1 MSAAKKAAATEAE
14 QANNQ
19 VSTGVPDSPSTVQE
33 DNTEAD
39 STGID
44 LGPTF
49 STDSEAEEEA
59 TQAATEE
66 AKPAAE
72 DTAATSA
79 QETQQSRFPQRERK
93 QPKQIYKPQA
103 AMATELEEPQTYAEA
118 MRAPDAPEWKLA
130 MDEEMTSLR
139 ENSTWT
145 LEQQP
150 MGVKPIAAK
159 WVFKRKQDALV

>member
-33 DNTEAD
+33 D

-44 LGPTF
+44 LGPTY

-66 AKPAAE
+66 AEPAAE
-72 DTAATSA
+72 DTGATSA
-79 QETQQSRFPQRERK
+79 QEPQQSRFPQRERK
-93 QPKQIYKPQA
+93 QPKQIYKAQA
-103 AMATELEEPQTYAEA
+103 AMATEFEPQTYAEA
-118 MRAPDAPEWKLA
+118 MRAPDAPQW
-130 MDEEMTSLR
+130 
-139 ENSTWT
+139 
-145 LEQQP
+145 
-150 MGVKPIAAK
+150 
-159 WVFKRKQDALV
+159 

>member
-33 DNTEAD
+33 DNSEAD
-39 STGID
+39 NTGID
-44 LGPTF
+44 LGPTH

-72 DTAATSA
+72 DTVATSA
-79 QETQQSRFPQRERK
+79 QETQQSRFPQRKRK
-93 QPKQIYKPQA
+93 QPKQIYKAQA
-103 AMATELEEPQTYAEA
+103 AMATELEPQTYAEA
-118 MRAPDAPEWKLA
+118 MRAPDAPQW
-130 MDEEMTSLR
+130 
-139 ENSTWT
+139 
-145 LEQQP
+145 
-150 MGVKPIAAK
+150 
-159 WVFKRKQDALV
+159 